1 MPTLRDLRER
11 ALLSQ
16 TELAKA
22 VGVNRQ
28 TVSSWEQGR
37 KSPKAA
43 SRRKLVEALRC
54 TLDELLAALAETKR
68 GDELPKNE
76 QAA

>member
-11 ALLSQ
+11 SLLSQ

-28 TVSSWEQGR
+28 TVCSWEQGR
-37 KSPKAA
+37 KSPKAVN
-43 SRRKLVEALRC
+43 RRKVVEALRC
-54 TLDELLAALAETKR
+54 TPDELLAALAETKK
-68 GDELPKNE
+68 GVGPG
-76 QAA
+76 